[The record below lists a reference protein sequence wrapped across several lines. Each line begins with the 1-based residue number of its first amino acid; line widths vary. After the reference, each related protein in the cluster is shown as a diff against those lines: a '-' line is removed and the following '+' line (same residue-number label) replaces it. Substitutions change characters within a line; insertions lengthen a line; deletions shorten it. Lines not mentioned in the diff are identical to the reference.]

1 MAVATIVELLG
12 DKETIRLQALGI
24 LLGLTKTHEEELQ
37 KCIAF
42 SVCSMQSKLINVFNL
57 INSYN

>member
-24 LLGLTKTHEEELQ
+24 LVGLTESPQEELQ
-37 KCIAF
+37 KIIAF
-42 SVCSMQSKLINVFNL
+42 SVGVNAF
-57 INSYN
+57 